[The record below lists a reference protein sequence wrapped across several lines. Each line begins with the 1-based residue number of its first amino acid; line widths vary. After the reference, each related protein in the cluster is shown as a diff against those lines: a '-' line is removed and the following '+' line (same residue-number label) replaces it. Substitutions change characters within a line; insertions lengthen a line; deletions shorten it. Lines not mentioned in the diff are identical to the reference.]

1 VGPGRDVS
9 LHHWPEAAE
18 LGASVAVTTR
28 HGGVSLSPY
37 ASLNLGLHVGDVP
50 DRVIANRE
58 RAARAF
64 GVDLG
69 ALVFAQQVH
78 GAGVTVVGA
87 ADRGRGSHRLD
98 QAAAATDI
106 LVTTEAATVMV
117 ILVADCAPIALIDP
131 EARVMAAVHA
141 GWRGTAAG
149 AVGRA
154 LDAMAE
160 LGSRNDRVVAF
171 IGPAVDPGRYQVDEA
186 VRRALTEATAPHALH
201 PDVARPD
208 GPEHWL
214 VDLVAANRQQLHL
227 AGVPPAQIIDGGTS
241 TSNDDFFS
249 DRAARPCGR
258 FALMAQLLAS

>member
-1 VGPGRDVS
+1 MGPGRGVS

-18 LGASVAVTTR
+18 LGAAVAVTTR
-28 HGGVSLSPY
+28 HGGLSVSPY

-69 ALVFAQQVH
+69 ALVFAHQVH

-87 ADRGRGSHRLD
+87 ADRGRGAYRLD
-98 QAAAATDI
+98 EAVAATDI
-106 LVTTEAATVMV
+106 LVTTEPATVMV

-131 EARVMAAVHA
+131 EARVLAAVHA

-160 LGSRNDRVVAF
+160 LGGRNRSRRGVHRARRRTGSLPGGRGGAASSDRGRGAARAPS
-171 IGPAVDPGRYQVDEA
+171 GRRPPGRP
-186 VRRALTEATAPHALH
+186 RALAGRPGGGQSTAAAPGRGAAG
-201 PDVARPD
+201 PDHRGRHV
-208 GPEHWL
+208 
-214 VDLVAANRQQLHL
+214 HL
-227 AGVPPAQIIDGGTS
+227 E
-241 TSNDDFFS
+241 
-249 DRAARPCGR
+249 
-258 FALMAQLLAS
+258 

>member
-1 VGPGRDVS
+1 VGPGRDVL
-9 LHHWPEAAE
+9 LHRWPEAAE
-18 LGASVAVTTR
+18 LGAAVAVTTR
-28 HGGVSLSPY
+28 HGGVSVSPY

-69 ALVFAQQVH
+69 DLVFAQQVH

-87 ADRGRGSHRLD
+87 ADRGRGTRCLGE
-98 QAAAATDI
+98 AVAATDI
-106 LVTTEAATVMV
+106 LVTTEPATVMV

-131 EARVMAAVHA
+131 EARIMAAVHA

-154 LDAMAE
+154 LGAMAE
-160 LGSRNDRVVAF
+160 LGGRNDRVVAF

-186 VRRALTEATAPHALH
+186 VRRRLSEATAPHALH
-201 PDVARPD
+201 PDVARAD

-214 VDLVAANRQQLHL
+214 VNLVAANRQQLHL
-227 AGVPPAQIIDGGTS
+227 AGVPPSQIIDGGTS
-241 TSNDDFFS
+241 TSDDDFFS

>member
-9 LHHWPEAAE
+9 LHQWPEAAE
-18 LGASVAVTTR
+18 LGAAVAVTTR
-28 HGGVSLSPY
+28 HGGVSVSPY

-58 RAARAF
+58 RAAGTF

-87 ADRGRGSHRLD
+87 ADRGRGAHCLD
-98 QAAAATDI
+98 EAVAGTDI
-106 LVTTEAATVMV
+106 LVTTEPATVMV

-149 AVGRA
+149 AVGQA
-154 LDAMAE
+154 LGAMAE
-160 LGSRNDRVVAF
+160 LGGRNDRVVAF
-171 IGPAVDPGRYQVDEA
+171 IGPAADSDRYQVDEA
-186 VRRALTEATAPHALH
+186 VRRGLTEATAPHALH
-201 PDVARPD
+201 PDVARAD

-227 AGVPPAQIIDGGTS
+227 AGVPPAQIIDGGTT
-241 TSNDDFFS
+241 TSDDDFFS